1 MRNKEKTL
9 LLSVALALALI
20 VGAILPVL
28 MQSPLISLAA
38 PNPVRIEVS
47 TLNSAAIATTTTWS
61 GGRWSALGSE
71 NPPTIVEIYWFI
83 DVGTVNTTTFVLQVS
98 PDNSTWVNH
107 STSSALV
114 SNVVAD
120 ASAYTRATI
129 EGLYYRVT
137 ATAQNTNTITPVLK
151 VLLR

>member
-1 MRNKEKTL
+1 MRQLLITISLAFCLIALTL
-9 LLSVALALALI
+9 FLLWQ
-20 VGAILPVL
+20 
-28 MQSPLISLAA
+28 QSPAGAA
-38 PNPVRIEVS
+38 PNPARVEVI
-47 TLNSAAIATTTTWS
+47 TLNSSAIAATTVWT

-71 NPPTIVEIYWFI
+71 NPPTIVEVYWFI
-83 DVGTVNTTTFVLQVS
+83 DVGTVNTTTLTLQVS

-120 ASAYTRATI
+120 TNAYTRATI

-137 ATAQNTNTITPVLK
+137 ATAQNTQTITPVIK
-151 VLLR
+151 ILLR